1 MASIIRGSDDFDT
14 AATLR
19 GIQLGTMVATTSG
32 TSIDF
37 TGIPAGVR
45 RVTLNLV
52 GVSANASSVHL
63 IQIGDSGGVET
74 SGYLGSGRNA
84 AQQANFTQAFGLAG
98 TVDSTPAVAVQHGTM
113 TLTLANA
120 STFTWVSTW
129 QGGRSNEAV
138 VLDGAGSKSLSA
150 VLDRVRLT
158 TVSGSAVFDAGSM
171 NITWEF

>member
-1 MASIIRGSDDFDT
+1 MATVIRGDDNFDT

-45 RVTLNLV
+45 RVTLSLI
-52 GVSANASSVHL
+52 GVSTNASTVHL

-74 SGYLGSGRNA
+74 SGYLGGSRNSA
-84 AQQANFTQAFGLAG
+84 SQGNYTQAFGTAG
-98 TVDSTPAVAVQHGTM
+98 ASDSTPAVAVQHGTM
-113 TLTLANA
+113 TLTLVNA

-129 QGGRSNEAV
+129 QGFRSNEAV
-138 VLDGAGSKSLSA
+138 TLDGAGSKSLSA
-150 VLDRVRLT
+150 VLDRIRLT
-158 TVSGSAVFDAGSM
+158 TVSGSATFDAGSV